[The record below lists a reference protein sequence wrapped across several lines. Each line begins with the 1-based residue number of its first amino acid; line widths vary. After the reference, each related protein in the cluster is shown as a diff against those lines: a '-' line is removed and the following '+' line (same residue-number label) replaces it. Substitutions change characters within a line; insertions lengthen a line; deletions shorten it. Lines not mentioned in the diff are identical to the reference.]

1 MNYHQLDKDLIW
13 HPYTQEKNATEN
25 IVINRG
31 EGAYVIDEN
40 GRRLFDAC
48 SSWWTNTHGHAHPY
62 LAEKL
67 YQQAKELEH
76 VIFAGYT
83 HKPAIE
89 LASKLKTYLPENQQ
103 KFFFSDNGSTA
114 VETALKMAFQFWFN
128 QGEKRTKIIALENA
142 YHGDTFGSMSIS
154 SRGLFTDPFKPL
166 LFDIITIP
174 IQEQFNQDF
183 FDSFLKEHT
192 EIAAFIYEPLVQGAA
207 GINIYSATWL
217 DEVLQIFKQNNILLI
232 ADEVMTGFGRTGKM
246 FASDYMN
253 TKPDI
258 MCFSKGLTA
267 GMLPLGLTSATQ
279 KIYDAF
285 YNDDKT
291 KTFFH
296 GHSFTGNPLGCAVA
310 LASLELFELENTL
323 TKIEMIENSHQQF
336 STKLARHTKVFN
348 IQQQGTIL
356 RFEVKTEQGTS
367 YLNELKASII
377 RYYLG
382 NNLMIRPLGNVV
394 YFMPPYCSSADDLEK
409 LYQSSEAFLDSI

>member
-1 MNYHQLDKDLIW
+1 MNYQQLDKDLIW
-13 HPYTQEKNATEN
+13 HPYTQEKNAAEN
-25 IVINRG
+25 ILISRG
-31 EGAYVIDEN
+31 EGAFLFDEH
-40 GRRLFDAC
+40 GRKLFDAC

-67 YQQAKELEH
+67 FNQAKELEH

-83 HKPAIE
+83 HVPAIA
-89 LASKLKTYLPENQQ
+89 LAAKLKTYLPDNQQ

-154 SRGLFTDPFKPL
+154 ARGLFTDPFKPL
-166 LFDIITIP
+166 LFDIVTIP
-174 IQEQFNQDF
+174 IQEK
-183 FDSFLKEHT
+183 FDKDYFDNLLKEHKD
-192 EIAAFIYEPLVQGAA
+192 IAGFIYEPLVQGAA
-207 GINIYSATWL
+207 GMNIYSAEWL
-217 DEVLQIFKQNNILLI
+217 NEVLHTFSHNNILLI

-246 FASDYMN
+246 FASDYMD

-267 GMLPLGLTSATQ
+267 GMMPLGLTSASQ

-310 LASLELFELENTL
+310 LASLELFEQENTL
-323 TKIEMIENSHQQF
+323 EKIAMIENLHQEF
-336 STKLARHTKVFN
+336 AIKLASFSNVSN
-348 IQQQGTIL
+348 IKCQGTIL
-356 RFEVKTEQGTS
+356 RFEVKTAQSTS
-367 YLNELKASII
+367 YLNELKTSISK
-377 RYYLG
+377 YFLE
-382 NNLMIRPLGNVV
+382 NNIMIRSLGNVI
-394 YFMPPYCSSADDLEK
+394 YFMPPYCSEQDDIKRLYDCAILFLE
-409 LYQSSEAFLDSI
+409 QI

>member
-13 HPYTQEKNATEN
+13 HPYTQEKNAPEN
-25 IVINRG
+25 ILINRG
-31 EGAYVIDEN
+31 EGAYLIDED

-62 LAEKL
+62 FAEKL

-83 HKPAIE
+83 HKPAID
-89 LASKLKTYLPENQQ
+89 LAVKLKTFLPENQQ

-154 SRGLFTDPFKPL
+154 ARGLFTDPYKPL

-174 IQEQFNQDF
+174 IQEQFDRDF
-183 FDSFLKEHT
+183 IDSLLNKNND
-192 EIAAFIYEPLVQGAA
+192 IAAFIYEPLVQGAA
-207 GINIYSATWL
+207 GMNIYSAAWL
-217 DEVLQIFKQNNILLI
+217 DEVMQTFRNNNILLI

-246 FASDYMN
+246 FATDYMN

-267 GMLPLGLTSATQ
+267 GMLPLGLTSASQ
-279 KIYDAF
+279 EIYDAF

-310 LASLELFELENTL
+310 LASLELFEQEKTL
-323 TKIEMIENSHQQF
+323 KKIAMIEQIHSKFATQ
-336 STKLARHTKVFN
+336 LASYSKVSN
-348 IQQQGTIL
+348 IKQQGTIL
-356 RFEVKTEQGTS
+356 RFEIKTEQSTS
-367 YLNELKASII
+367 YLNELKSSII
-377 RYYLG
+377 NHYLERRI
-382 NNLMIRPLGNVV
+382 MIRPLGNVI
-394 YFMPPYCSSADDLEK
+394 YFMPPYCAEEDDIK
-409 LYQSSEAFLDSI
+409 RLYDCTSLFLKQI